1 MENYTTDDG
10 QIVEYYSDF
19 EETFCKFLEGN
30 RPYIINDGIENGFH
44 THRLGFIPIEYLT
57 EFYEDGWVVIKH
69 HTRSSVVE
77 VTSDITFN
85 VKDVC
90 RTLVNLRAS
99 TILIKFHNGM
109 EYRMET

>member
-19 EETFCKFLEGN
+19 EETFCKFLN
-30 RPYIINDGIENGFH
+30 RDLQYIVISGVENGFH
-44 THRLGFIPIEYLT
+44 THRLGFTPIEYIS
-57 EFYEDGWVVIKH
+57 EFYEDGSVVIKH
-69 HTRSSVVE
+69 HTRGGMVE

-85 VKDVC
+85 VKDVST
-90 RTLVNLRAS
+90 TLVNLRES

-109 EYRMET
+109 EYRMEN

>member
-19 EETFCKFLEGN
+19 EETFCKFLKGTT
-30 RPYIINDGIENGFH
+30 PYIVESCFEDGLH
-44 THRLGFIPIEYLT
+44 THRLGFVPIEYLT
-57 EFYEDGWVVIKH
+57 EFYDDGWVVIKH
-69 HTRSSVVE
+69 HTRSSIVG

-85 VKDVC
+85 VKDVST
-90 RTLVNLRAS
+90 TLVNLRAS

-109 EYRMET
+109 EYRMEN

>member
-10 QIVEYYSDF
+10 QNVEYYSDF
-19 EETFCKFLEGN
+19 EETFCKFLN
-30 RPYIINDGIENGFH
+30 RDLQYIVISGVEDGLH
-44 THRLGFIPIEYLT
+44 THQLGFSSIEYLT

-69 HTRSSVVE
+69 HTRGGAVE